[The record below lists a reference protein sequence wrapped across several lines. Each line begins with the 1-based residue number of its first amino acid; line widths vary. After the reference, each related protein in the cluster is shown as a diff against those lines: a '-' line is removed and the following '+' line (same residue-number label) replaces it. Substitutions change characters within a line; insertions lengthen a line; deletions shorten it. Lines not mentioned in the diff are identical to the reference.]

1 MVRITPD
8 HSSAISIMVVV
19 MTICLAAAPTLAN
32 EPSPQYRNISPLP
45 GGGTA
50 LNAQGE
56 PDGQGSVQINIPV
69 AYTPH
74 WGYLN
79 TALYNGAHEGGGET
93 DNGAGFLEMGFGGR
107 PSLYVSGFLVG
118 RNTGEAKVL
127 SLQTILIQEKAN
139 VPAIAFGVQDLLNK
153 EHSTTGRTYY
163 GVATKSI
170 RLAGRPASISLG
182 FGDSRFLNQPF
193 GGLSVALGDQW
204 NAIGEYDG
212 FQPNVGV
219 TYRPHGRYGNLTFLA
234 AFNGKTG
241 WLVGLGNTFDIRR
254 R

>member
-1 MVRITPD
+1 MVRIRPV
-8 HSSAISIMVVV
+8 HPSKISFLVIVLA
-19 MTICLAAAPTLAN
+19 ICLAVAPTLAK
-32 EPSPQYRNISPLP
+32 EPCAQYRNVSPLP

-56 PDGQGSVQINIPV
+56 PDGYGAVQINIPV

-79 TALYNGAHEGGGET
+79 AAIYNGAHP
-93 DNGAGFLEMGFGGR
+93 GAGENSNGSGILAMGFGGR
-107 PSLYVSGFLVG
+107 PSLYISGMQVSHIWQ
-118 RNTGEAKVL
+118 EAKAV
-127 SLQTILIQEKAN
+127 SLQTTLINEKGN

-170 RLAGRPASISLG
+170 QLAGRPAFVSLG

-193 GGLSVALGDQW
+193 GGLSVPLGDKW
-204 NAIGEYDG
+204 NAIAEYDG
-212 FQPNVGV
+212 FQPNVGA
-219 TYRPHGRYGNLTFLA
+219 TFRPYGRYGNLTILGGFD
-234 AFNGKTG
+234 GKTG
-241 WLVGLGNTFDIRR
+241 WLVGLGNTFDIR
-254 R
+254 